1 MKDSISKNQGN
12 SRYLKSNLLE
22 GTSWDAALAM
32 LRAGTFPIDLN
43 GINADGWTQ
52 VGTAL
57 NKANLLTDA
66 TASALDLT
74 GDDPT
79 VNDAL
84 AELATNYGRCE
95 VVSHVG
101 TGSSPTEGNPQ
112 SLTFSFAPKVILV
125 CNEWVHGSSSNY
137 QNTDG
142 FSTMWTDKL
151 TTEYETN
158 RMWGSSGYYGK
169 RSEDGRTVYWYGG
182 TKYNAS
188 NREYYFIGLA

>member
-66 TASALDLT
+66 TASALDLID
-74 GDDPT
+74 DDPT

-84 AELATNYGRCE
+84 A
-95 VVSHVG
+95 
-101 TGSSPTEGNPQ
+101 
-112 SLTFSFAPKVILV
+112 
-125 CNEWVHGSSSNY
+125 
-137 QNTDG
+137 
-142 FSTMWTDKL
+142 
-151 TTEYETN
+151 
-158 RMWGSSGYYGK
+158 
-169 RSEDGRTVYWYGG
+169 
-182 TKYNAS
+182 
-188 NREYYFIGLA
+188 

>member
-32 LRAGTFPIDLN
+32 LRAGTFPVDLN

-66 TASALDLT
+66 TAAALDLA

-84 AELATNYGRCE
+84 AMIGSHGSCE
-95 VVSHVG
+95 VVHYVG
-101 TGSSPTEGNPQ
+101 TGEYGSSHPC
-112 SLTFSFAPKVILV
+112 SLTFSFAPSVILFLM
-125 CNEWVHGSSSNY
+125 H
-137 QNTDG
+137 T
-142 FSTMWTDKL
+142 
-151 TTEYETN
+151 
-158 RMWGSSGYYGK
+158 
-169 RSEDGRTVYWYGG
+169 RSR
-182 TKYNAS
+182 
-188 NREYYFIGLA
+188 

>member
-22 GTSWDAALAM
+22 GTSWDAALAL

-84 AELATNYGRCE
+84 EELATNYGRCE

-101 TGSSPTEGNPQ
+101 TGSSGSADSPI
-112 SLTFSFAPKVILV
+112 SLTFTFAPKVVIA
-125 CNEWVHGSSSNY
+125 CNQWLSSSGY
-137 QNTDG
+137 QGDSG
-142 FSTMWTDKL
+142 LATMWIDKL
-151 TTEYETN
+151 TTSFESN
-158 RMWGSSGYYGK
+158 RMWGLTGNYGK
-169 RSEDGRTVYWYGG
+169 KSEDGKTISWYGG
-182 TKYNAS
+182 TTYNYS
-188 NREYYFIGLA
+188 SREYYFIGLA

>member
-52 VGTAL
+52 IGTAL
-57 NKANLLTDA
+57 NKANLLADA

-84 AELATNYGRCE
+84 AMIGSHGNCE
-95 VVSHVG
+95 VVHYVG
-101 TGSSPTEGNPQ
+101 TGEYGSSHPC
-112 SLTFSFAPKVILV
+112 SLTFSFAPKVVIYLDSWRITSDYQ
-125 CNEWVHGSSSNY
+125 NEEEMKVALCDELTETYLASKGFGTMKKSADGKTIIWYAGTYTAQRNNSNY
-137 QNTDG
+137 D
-142 FSTMWTDKL
+142 
-151 TTEYETN
+151 
-158 RMWGSSGYYGK
+158 
-169 RSEDGRTVYWYGG
+169 
-182 TKYNAS
+182 
-188 NREYYFIGLA
+188 YYFVGLA

>member
-95 VVSHVG
+95 VVSYAG
-101 TGSSPTEGNPQ
+101 TGQYGASHPSE
-112 SLTFSFAPKVILV
+112 LTFAFAPKAIVYLDQ
-125 CNEWVHGSSSNY
+125 WYYSGS
-137 QNTDG
+137 QQ
-142 FSTMWTDKL
+142 
-151 TTEYETN
+151 
-158 RMWGSSGYYGK
+158 
-169 RSEDGRTVYWYGG
+169 SEDAMDVALLDFVTETYANNHGFGAMSQKSADGKTYRWYSTASASGQKNQSGRD
-182 TKYNAS
+182 
-188 NREYYFIGLA
+188 YYFIGLA

>member
-22 GTSWDAALAM
+22 GTSWDAALAL

-66 TASALDLT
+66 TASALDLA
-74 GDDPT
+74 GDEPT

-95 VVSHVG
+95 VVSYTG
-101 TGSSPTEGNPQ
+101 TGQYGASHPSE
-112 SLTFSFAPKVILV
+112 LTFAFAPKVIVYLDQWYAGGSQQ
-125 CNEWVHGSSSNY
+125 NEDAMDVALLDFVTESYANNHG
-137 QNTDG
+137 
-142 FSTMWTDKL
+142 F
-151 TTEYETN
+151 
-158 RMWGSSGYYGK
+158 GSMSQK
-169 RSEDGRTVYWYGG
+169 SEDGKTYRWYS
-182 TKYNAS
+182 TSAAS
-188 NREYYFIGLA
+188 SQKNQSGRDYYFVGLA